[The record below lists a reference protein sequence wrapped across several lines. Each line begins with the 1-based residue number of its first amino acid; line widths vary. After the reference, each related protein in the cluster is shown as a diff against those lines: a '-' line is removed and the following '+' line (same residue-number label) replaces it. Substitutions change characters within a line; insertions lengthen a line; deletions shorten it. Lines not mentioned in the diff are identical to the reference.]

1 MIRRPPR
8 STLFPYT
15 TLFRSFVPFGAVV
28 YSVINIKLGEHIV
41 ALCQFI
47 HLLLSNRYK
56 LITNV
61 RSSLMTVNI
70 HITIIEQ
77 IGRAVQQE
85 CRDRSRMPSS
95 ARTKK
100 KKNI

>member
-15 TLFRSFVPFGAVV
+15 TLFRSFFVPFGAVV

-47 HLLLSNRYK
+47 HKLLVTSKNSLTTAETGLLPSTYILPLLKLNPRIPKNKISFQNFDGLS
-56 LITNV
+56 IF
-61 RSSLMTVNI
+61 LMEAN
-70 HITIIEQ
+70 
-77 IGRAVQQE
+77 
-85 CRDRSRMPSS
+85 
-95 ARTKK
+95 
-100 KKNI
+100 